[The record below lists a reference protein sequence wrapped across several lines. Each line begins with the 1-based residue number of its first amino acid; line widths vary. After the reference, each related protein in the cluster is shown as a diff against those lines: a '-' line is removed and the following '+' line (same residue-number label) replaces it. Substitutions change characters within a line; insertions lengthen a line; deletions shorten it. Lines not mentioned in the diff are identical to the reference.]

1 MTFPIALDRYE
12 PCVLDS
18 NQSELSQDQQDHLS
32 QNIQLARD
40 AIIFFTAFAN
50 TKGLGGHTGGAY
62 DIVPEIL
69 IADGLIK
76 GGAPIYPVFYDEA
89 GHRVAVQY
97 LMAALNGFFPVEKLL
112 HYREFGH
119 GLYGHPERLDE
130 AGIFFSSGRLGHMWS
145 FINGVAA
152 ANPDKAVLM
161 LGSEGSQQE
170 GGDAEAA
177 RYAVAQKLNVKLLID
192 DNNVTIAGHPS
203 DYMPG
208 FDVAQT
214 LSGHGLTV
222 DADDGENLTLLYQ
235 RICQAV
241 ATPGPVALVNRR
253 KMAVGVPGIE
263 GVPKGHD
270 VIPVNFAIE
279 YLEARQLT
287 EAVAML
293 KESAASSSPA
303 ASYQGSSPEKSKNRD
318 NFGKFICDILDK
330 TDDPKSKVLVV
341 DSDLEGS
348 CGLHHIRKNHPEV
361 YVNAGIMERNNFSV
375 AAGFGAEK
383 GKQGIFGTF
392 AAFMEMVISE
402 ITMARLNKANVLA
415 HFSHSGVDDMADN
428 TCHFGINN
436 FFAANGL
443 PQGDATRLYYPADG
457 LQLKALLQ
465 RIFDDEGLRF
475 VFTTRSAVPTLLT
488 VEGNPVYGNGYTF
501 TPGQDEVIRQGDA
514 GWIVTYGEMVY
525 RCLDVVET
533 LRKRGINVGL
543 INKATL
549 NVVDEET
556 ISRVGKSP
564 FVLVVETQNVNTGLG
579 ARFGSWLLERGLTPR
594 FDRLGSFREGEGGL
608 TEQIPHQGMSQ
619 EDILHKIEALMV
631 L

>member
-1 MTFPIALDRYE
+1 MTFPIALDRYK
-12 PCVLDS
+12 PCVLDL
-18 NQSELSQDQQDHLS
+18 NQPELSQDQQDHLS
-32 QNIQLARD
+32 KNIQLARD

-97 LMAALNGFFPVEKLL
+97 LMAALNDFIPIEKLL

-145 FINGVAA
+145 FINGVAS
-152 ANPDKAVLM
+152 ANPDKAVIM
-161 LGSEGSQQE
+161 FGSEGSQQE

-203 DYMPG
+203 DYLPG

-214 LSGHGLTV
+214 LSGHGLPV
-222 DADDGENLTLLYQ
+222 DAGDGEDLTTLYQ

-241 ATPGPVALVNRR
+241 AQPGPVALVNQR
-253 KMAVGVPGIE
+253 KMAPGVPGIE

-270 VIPVNFAIE
+270 VIPVDFAIE
-279 YLEARQLT
+279 HLEARQLT
-287 EAVAML
+287 GAVAML
-293 KESAASSSPA
+293 KESAASASPA
-303 ASYQGSSPEKSKNRD
+303 ISYQGSTPEKSKNRD
-318 NFGKFICDILDK
+318 NFGKFICNILDPM
-330 TDDPKSKVLVV
+330 DDPKTKVLVV

-348 CGLHHIRKNHPEV
+348 CGLHHVRKNHPEV

-383 GKQGIFGTF
+383 GKQGVFGTF

-402 ITMARLNKANVLA
+402 ITMARLNNANVLA

-443 PQGDATRLYYPADG
+443 PQGDATRLYYPADS
-457 LQLKALLQ
+457 LQLNALLQ
-465 RIFDDEGLRF
+465 RIFNDEGLRF
-475 VFTTRSAVPTLLT
+475 VFTTRSAVPMILT
-488 VEGNPVYGNGYTF
+488 VEDKPYYGGNYTF
-501 TPGQDEVIRQGDA
+501 TPGEDEIIRQGDA

-533 LRKRGINVGL
+533 LRARGINVGL

-549 NVVDEET
+549 NVVDEEMM
-556 ISRVGKSP
+556 SRLGKSP
-564 FVLVVETQNVNTGLG
+564 FVLVVETQNINTGLG
-579 ARFGSWLLERGLTPR
+579 ARFGSWLLERGLAPR
-594 FDRLGSFREGEGGL
+594 FDRMGSFREGEGGL
-608 TEQIPHQGMSQ
+608 TEQIPHQGMGQ
-619 EDILHKIEALMV
+619 EDILRKVEALIAS
-631 L
+631 